1 MNILLIGSGGRE
13 HAIAKKLYESPDTKK
28 IFCTPGNPGTEKYA
42 VSVVLNTSNHNE
54 ILSYCKNNE
63 INLVV
68 IGPEIPLV
76 EGLVDFLNKYN
87 ILVFGPKKLAA
98 KLEGSKKFTKEI
110 CEKYNIPTAK
120 YKSFNEEN
128 LAIDYLKTQNF
139 PIVIKA
145 DGLAAG
151 KGVIIA
157 ENLNEGIDAIKKI
170 FSGIFDKAGNKI
182 IIEEFLIGEEV
193 SFFILADENNFIELT
208 SAQDHKRI
216 GLNDTGPN
224 TGGMGAYSPAPIMT
238 DELKKKTIER
248 IIKPTLEAMKKLGC
262 PFTGILYAGLMITNE
277 GPKLIEY
284 NVRFGDPECQV
295 ILPRLKTDLLSLIVN
310 CCRNKLS
317 ESIVE
322 WNKNYALTIVMASEG
337 YPGSYKK
344 DQLITG
350 IDSAEKNPNTTIFYA
365 GTKKSG
371 NSIMTNGG
379 RVLSVTCFGKTVKEA
394 NLNAINAIKLIK
406 WDNSYY
412 RSDIGWKA
420 IERENNERY

>member
-42 VSVVLNTSNHNE
+42 ISVVLNTSNHNE

-128 LAIDYLKTQNF
+128 LAIDYLKIQNF

-170 FSGIFDKAGNKI
+170 FSGIFDEAGNKI

-350 IDSAEKNPNTTIFYA
+350 IDSAEKNPNTTIFHA

-420 IERENNERY
+420 IERENNE

>member
-238 DELKKKTIER
+238 EELKKKTIER

-344 DQLITG
+344 DQLIKG
-350 IDSAEKNPNTTIFYA
+350 IDSAEKNPNTTIFHA

-412 RSDIGWKA
+412 RSDIGWRA
-420 IERENNERY
+420 IERENNE

>member
-54 ILSYCKNNE
+54 VLSYCKNNE

-170 FSGIFDKAGNKI
+170 FSGIFDEAGNKI

-238 DELKKKTIER
+238 EELKKKTIER

-350 IDSAEKNPNTTIFYA
+350 IDSAEENPNTTIFHA

-420 IERENNERY
+420 IERENNE

>member
-170 FSGIFDKAGNKI
+170 FSGIFDEAGNKI

-238 DELKKKTIER
+238 EELKKKTIER

-344 DQLITG
+344 DQLIAG
-350 IDSAEKNPNTTIFYA
+350 IDSAEKNPNTTIFHA

-420 IERENNERY
+420 IERENNE

>member
-170 FSGIFDKAGNKI
+170 FSGIFDEAGNKI

-350 IDSAEKNPNTTIFYA
+350 IDSAEKNPNTTIFHA

-412 RSDIGWKA
+412 RSDIGWRA
-420 IERENNERY
+420 IERENNE

>member
-76 EGLVDFLNKYN
+76 EGLVDFLNKYD

-170 FSGIFDKAGNKI
+170 FSGIFDEAGNKI

-238 DELKKKTIER
+238 EELKKKTIER

-350 IDSAEKNPNTTIFYA
+350 IDSAEKNPNTTIFHA

-420 IERENNERY
+420 IERENNE

>member
-28 IFCTPGNPGTEKYA
+28 IFCTPGNPGTENYA

-170 FSGIFDKAGNKI
+170 FSGIFDEAGNKI

-238 DELKKKTIER
+238 EELKKKTIER

-322 WNKNYALTIVMASEG
+322 WNKNYALTIVME
-337 YPGSYKK
+337 
-344 DQLITG
+344 I
-350 IDSAEKNPNTTIFYA
+350 
-365 GTKKSG
+365 
-371 NSIMTNGG
+371 G
-379 RVLSVTCFGKTVKEA
+379 RAHV
-394 NLNAINAIKLIK
+394 
-406 WDNSYY
+406 
-412 RSDIGWKA
+412 
-420 IERENNERY
+420 

>member
-28 IFCTPGNPGTEKYA
+28 IFCTPGNPGTENYA

-170 FSGIFDKAGNKI
+170 FSGIFDEAGNKI

-238 DELKKKTIER
+238 EELKKKTIER

-350 IDSAEKNPNTTIFYA
+350 IDSAEKNPNTTIFHA

-412 RSDIGWKA
+412 RSDIGWRA
-420 IERENNERY
+420 IERENNE

>member
-157 ENLNEGIDAIKKI
+157 ENLNEGTDAIKKI
-170 FSGIFDKAGNKI
+170 FSGIFDEAGNKI

-238 DELKKKTIER
+238 EELKKKTIER

-350 IDSAEKNPNTTIFYA
+350 IDSAEKNPNTTIFHA

-420 IERENNERY
+420 IERENNE

>member
-1 MNILLIGSGGRE
+1 
-13 HAIAKKLYESPDTKK
+13 
-28 IFCTPGNPGTEKYA
+28 
-42 VSVVLNTSNHNE
+42 
-54 ILSYCKNNE
+54 
-63 INLVV
+63 
-68 IGPEIPLV
+68 
-76 EGLVDFLNKYN
+76 
-87 ILVFGPKKLAA
+87 
-98 KLEGSKKFTKEI
+98 
-110 CEKYNIPTAK
+110 
-120 YKSFNEEN
+120 
-128 LAIDYLKTQNF
+128 
-139 PIVIKA
+139 
-145 DGLAAG
+145 
-151 KGVIIA
+151 
-157 ENLNEGIDAIKKI
+157 
-170 FSGIFDKAGNKI
+170 
-182 IIEEFLIGEEV
+182 
-193 SFFILADENNFIELT
+193 
-208 SAQDHKRI
+208 
-216 GLNDTGPN
+216 
-224 TGGMGAYSPAPIMT
+224 
-238 DELKKKTIER
+238 
-248 IIKPTLEAMKKLGC
+248 
-262 PFTGILYAGLMITNE
+262 MITNE

-350 IDSAEKNPNTTIFYA
+350 IDSAEKNPNTTIFHA

-420 IERENNERY
+420 IERENNE

>member
-128 LAIDYLKTQNF
+128 LAIDYLKTQNL

-170 FSGIFDKAGNKI
+170 FSGIFDEAGNKI

-238 DELKKKTIER
+238 EELKKKTTER

-350 IDSAEKNPNTTIFYA
+350 IDSAEKNPNTTIFHA

-371 NSIMTNGG
+371 NSIITNGG

-420 IERENNERY
+420 IERENNE

>member
-128 LAIDYLKTQNF
+128 LAIDYLKTQNL

-170 FSGIFDKAGNKI
+170 FSGIFDEAGNKI

-238 DELKKKTIER
+238 EELKKKTTER

-350 IDSAEKNPNTTIFYA
+350 IDSAEKNPNTTIFHA

-420 IERENNERY
+420 IERENNE

>member
-170 FSGIFDKAGNKI
+170 FSGIFDEAGNKI

-238 DELKKKTIER
+238 EELKKKTIER

-350 IDSAEKNPNTTIFYA
+350 IDSAEKNPNTTIFHA

-420 IERENNERY
+420 IERENNE

>member
-170 FSGIFDKAGNKI
+170 FSGIFDEAGNKI

-238 DELKKKTIER
+238 DKLKKKTIER

-317 ESIVE
+317 ESIIE

-350 IDSAEKNPNTTIFYA
+350 IDSAEKNPNTTIFHA

-420 IERENNERY
+420 IERENNE

>member
-295 ILPRLKTDLLSLIVN
+295 ILPRLKTDLLSLIIN

-317 ESIVE
+317 ESIIE

-350 IDSAEKNPNTTIFYA
+350 IDSAEKNSNTTIFHA

-412 RSDIGWKA
+412 RSDIGWRA
-420 IERENNERY
+420 IERENNE

>member
-344 DQLITG
+344 NQLITG

-412 RSDIGWKA
+412 RSDIGWRA
-420 IERENNERY
+420 IERENNE

>member
-13 HAIAKKLYESPDTKK
+13 HAIAKKLYESPDTKR
-28 IFCTPGNPGTEKYA
+28 IFCTPRNPGTEKYA

-157 ENLNEGIDAIKKI
+157 ENLNEGIDAIKKN
-170 FSGIFDKAGNKI
+170 FSGIFEEAGNKI

-350 IDSAEKNPNTTIFYA
+350 IDSAEKNPNTTIFHA

-412 RSDIGWKA
+412 RSDIGWRA
-420 IERENNERY
+420 IERENNE

>member
-224 TGGMGAYSPAPIMT
+224 TGGMGAYSPAPIVDKEIHEKIMQ
-238 DELKKKTIER
+238 EVIN
-248 IIKPTLEAMKKLGC
+248 PTLKGLKDDGHEYVG
-262 PFTGILYAGLMITNE
+262 FLYAGMMIDHYKNIKVLE
-277 GPKLIEY
+277 F
-284 NVRFGDPECQV
+284 NCRFGDPETQP
-295 ILPRLKTDLLSLIVN
+295 IMMRLKSDLTELCHKACDGKLKNETLQWETKKSLGVVIAA
-310 CCRNKLS
+310 K
-317 ESIVE
+317 
-322 WNKNYALTIVMASEG
+322 G
-337 YPGSYKK
+337 YPFEYDKG
-344 DQLITG
+344 
-350 IDSAEKNPNTTIFYA
+350 EKISNIPKEKPDLKVFHA
-365 GTKKSG
+365 GTKFSNG
-371 NSIMTNGG
+371 NLMSNGG
-379 RVLSVTCFGKTVKEA
+379 RVLCVTALGSTVQSAQKKA
-394 NLNAINAIKLIK
+394 YNAINDIEYENSFYRKDIGHRAIK
-406 WDNSYY
+406 
-412 RSDIGWKA
+412 
-420 IERENNERY
+420 RELK

>member
-42 VSVVLNTSNHNE
+42 ISVVLNTSNHNE

-170 FSGIFDKAGNKI
+170 FSGIFDEAGNKI

-295 ILPRLKTDLLSLIVN
+295 ILPRLKTDLLSLIIN

-317 ESIVE
+317 ESIIE

-350 IDSAEKNPNTTIFYA
+350 IDSAEKNPNTTIFHA

-420 IERENNERY
+420 IERENNE

>member
-28 IFCTPGNPGTEKYA
+28 IFCTPGNPGTENYA

-170 FSGIFDKAGNKI
+170 FSGIFDEAGNKI

-238 DELKKKTIER
+238 EELKKKTTER

-350 IDSAEKNPNTTIFYA
+350 IDSAEKNPNTTIFHA

-412 RSDIGWKA
+412 RSDIGWRA
-420 IERENNERY
+420 IERENNE

>member
-170 FSGIFDKAGNKI
+170 FSGIFDEAGNKI

-238 DELKKKTIER
+238 DKLKKKTIER

-317 ESIVE
+317 ESIIE

-344 DQLITG
+344 DQLIAG
-350 IDSAEKNPNTTIFYA
+350 IDSAEKNPNTTIFHA

-420 IERENNERY
+420 IERENNE

>member
-28 IFCTPGNPGTEKYA
+28 IFCTPGNPGTENYA

-170 FSGIFDKAGNKI
+170 FSGIFDEAGNKI

-238 DELKKKTIER
+238 EELKKKTTER

-350 IDSAEKNPNTTIFYA
+350 IDSAEKNPNTTIFHA

-420 IERENNERY
+420 IERENNE

>member
-87 ILVFGPKKLAA
+87 ILVFGPKKFAA

-128 LAIDYLKTQNF
+128 LAIDYLKIQNF

-350 IDSAEKNPNTTIFYA
+350 IDSAEKNSNTTIFHA

-420 IERENNERY
+420 IERENNE

>member
-170 FSGIFDKAGNKI
+170 FSGIFDEAGKKI

-350 IDSAEKNPNTTIFYA
+350 IDSAEENPNTTIFHA

-412 RSDIGWKA
+412 RSDIGWRA
-420 IERENNERY
+420 IERENNE

>member
-42 VSVVLNTSNHNE
+42 ISVVLNTSNHNE

-145 DGLAAG
+145 DGLASG

-238 DELKKKTIER
+238 EELKKKTIER

-350 IDSAEKNPNTTIFYA
+350 IDSAEKNSNTTIFHA

-420 IERENNERY
+420 IERENNE

>member
-238 DELKKKTIER
+238 HELKKKTIER

-350 IDSAEKNPNTTIFYA
+350 IDSAEKNPNTTIFHA

-394 NLNAINAIKLIK
+394 NLNTINAIKLIK

-420 IERENNERY
+420 IEREKNE

>member
-87 ILVFGPKKLAA
+87 ILVFGPKKFAA

-170 FSGIFDKAGNKI
+170 FSGIFDEAGNKI

-238 DELKKKTIER
+238 EELKKKTIER

-317 ESIVE
+317 ESIIE

-350 IDSAEKNPNTTIFYA
+350 IDSAEKNPNTTIFHA

-394 NLNAINAIKLIK
+394 NLSAINAIKLIK

-420 IERENNERY
+420 IERENNE

>member
-170 FSGIFDKAGNKI
+170 FSGIFDEAGNKI

-238 DELKKKTIER
+238 EELKKKTTER

-350 IDSAEKNPNTTIFYA
+350 IDSAEKNPNTTIFHA

-420 IERENNERY
+420 IERENNE

>member
-87 ILVFGPKKLAA
+87 ILVFGPKKFAA

-170 FSGIFDKAGNKI
+170 FSGIFDEAGNKI

-238 DELKKKTIER
+238 EELKKKTIER

-350 IDSAEKNPNTTIFYA
+350 IDSAEKNPNTTIFHA

-420 IERENNERY
+420 IERENNE

>member
-170 FSGIFDKAGNKI
+170 FSGIFDEAGNKI

-238 DELKKKTIER
+238 EELKKKTIER

-350 IDSAEKNPNTTIFYA
+350 IDSAEKNSNTTIFHA

-420 IERENNERY
+420 IERENNE